1 MAPLQPIDR
10 NISPDW
16 PTLAEVV
23 RTVAG
28 NWDDGA
34 TTEEEVDEDGDL
46 EGAFELPGRP
56 VSLRMNITLKI
67 EKCLM
72 SLRWKLC
79 AYSDVRIVFTK
90 QVHTLG
96 LGVES
101 IPGASRLISS
111 VNVVCAK
118 TLDAVDAHRVT

>member
-1 MAPLQPIDR
+1 MAPVQPIDR

-16 PTLAEVV
+16 PTLAEVA

-56 VSLRMNITLKI
+56 VSLRN
-67 EKCLM
+67 EHHVEDREVFM

-79 AYSDVRIVFTK
+79 TYSDVRIVFTK
-90 QVHTLG
+90 QVHTLR

-118 TLDAVDAHRVT
+118 TLDAVDARCVT

>member
-34 TTEEEVDEDGDL
+34 TTEEEVDEM
-46 EGAFELPGRP
+46 E
-56 VSLRMNITLKI
+56 I
-67 EKCLM
+67 
-72 SLRWKLC
+72 
-79 AYSDVRIVFTK
+79 
-90 QVHTLG
+90 
-96 LGVES
+96 
-101 IPGASRLISS
+101 
-111 VNVVCAK
+111 
-118 TLDAVDAHRVT
+118 